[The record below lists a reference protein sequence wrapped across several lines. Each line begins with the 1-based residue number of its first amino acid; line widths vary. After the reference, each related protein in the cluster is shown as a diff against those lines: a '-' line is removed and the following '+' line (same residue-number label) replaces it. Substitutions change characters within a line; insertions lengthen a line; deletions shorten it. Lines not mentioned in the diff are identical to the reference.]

1 MTVCTLP
8 KRKCQAP
15 RGRTALLDADGIAG
29 VGEII
34 NPGDVYVNKQSPM
47 NVRDPIHNPN
57 MLPDSFYRPSAQT
70 YKGPDGETPVV
81 DKVLLTS
88 TDDNQFVI
96 KTLVRDVTHN
106 RLSPVG
112 VCRRCLS

>member
-1 MTVCTLP
+1 
-8 KRKCQAP
+8 
-15 RGRTALLDADGIAG
+15 
-29 VGEII
+29 
-34 NPGDVYVNKQSPM
+34 VYVNKQSPI

-57 MLPDSFYRPSAQT
+57 MLPDSFYRRSAQT

-96 KTLVRDVTHN
+96 KTLVRASASTTREWTWWTHTGGGN
-106 RLSPVG
+106 ALTFKQPT
-112 VCRRCLS
+112 